1 MEPLQISLSPE
12 LSHFVEQQVV
22 GGGYQDPSD
31 YVSSLVEAKRLEMA
45 RQELEELLEK
55 GVNSPSRPI
64 TPEYWQELRNRIAA
78 KANSEAN
85 K

>member
-12 LSHFVEQQVV
+12 LAKFVEQQVV

-31 YVSSLVEAKRLEMA
+31 YVASLVEAKRLETA
-45 RQELEELLEK
+45 REELEALLEA
-55 GVNSPSRPI
+55 GLNSPSRPV
-64 TPEYWQELRNRIAA
+64 TPEYWQELKARIAA
-78 KANSEAN
+78 KANAETT

>member
-12 LSHFVEQQVV
+12 LSEFVEQQVI
-22 GGGYQDPSD
+22 GGGYQGPSD

-45 RQELEELLEK
+45 REELEALLEA
-55 GVNSPSRPI
+55 GLNSPSRPV
-64 TPEYWQELRNRIAA
+64 TPEYWQELKARIAA
-78 KANSEAN
+78 KANTETT